1 MRRVFLG
8 ARVGPALC
16 CWSNDKNEV
25 TTRQARGVS
34 ALPNGRLCDN
44 DAIRPTEPDRS
55 SMRTARNL
63 RGPDAQAADVPAS
76 NSARASSRGLVSSF
90 CF

>member
-8 ARVGPALC
+8 AWVGPGFC
-16 CWSNDKNEV
+16 CWNNDKNEM

-44 DAIRPTEPDRS
+44 AALGHTEPDRS

-76 NSARASSRGLVSSF
+76 NSARASSRGLVSNF